1 VPHVSALTSGLPA
14 GDIAIV
20 LLVVSARVGIP
31 LLIPSFPL
39 AILAALVLDAA
50 DQTIFQLWTDVNTSE
65 TGIYQSYDKA
75 LDVYY
80 LAIAYTATMRNW
92 TSNPAFRIAQFLFIY
107 RLVGTTLFELTDQRW
122 LLMVFPNTFEYFF
135 IAYELLRTRDPA
147 AVSARAWALWAAF
160 IWVFIKLPQEWWIH
174 IAQLDFTEAVQ
185 DHTWFGVA
193 VVVGLLTLAAVLVFV
208 VRPRRKPP
216 DFPFR
221 LAADPLPP
229 ATERAAERRA
239 RLLRS
244 GRVFTLQLLEKV
256 TIIAL
261 LSVIFA
267 QFLPSVDATPLQVTL
282 AVAVFVTVDTVV
294 SLWAA
299 RHGRLIVS
307 TGRAFA
313 ALLVMNTALA
323 LVYSWVTRGPG
334 EGLSPGNTLFFVY
347 LLTLVVVLYDR
358 YRPIYEARFAPDG
371 GTPPGPRAVWREI
384 RLGRAAA

>member
-1 VPHVSALTSGLPA
+1 MTHIGALTSGLPA

-20 LLVVSARVGIP
+20 LLVVGARVGIP
-31 LLIPSFPL
+31 LLIPRFPL
-39 AILAALVLDAA
+39 VILAALVLDAA

-107 RLVGTTLFELTDQRW
+107 RLVGTTLFELTGERW

-147 AVSARAWALWAAF
+147 AVSARAWAYWAAG

-174 IAQLDFTEAVQ
+174 IAQLDFTDAVR
-185 DHTWFGVA
+185 DHVWFGVA
-193 VVVGLLTLAAVLVFV
+193 IVVGLLGLAAVLIFV
-208 VRPRRKPP
+208 VQPRRKPP
-216 DFPFR
+216 DYPFR

-229 ATERAAERRA
+229 ATALVVERRA

-256 TIIAL
+256 TIIGL
-261 LSVIFA
+261 LSVIFS
-267 QFLPSVDATPLQVTL
+267 QFLPSVDATPLQVVV
-282 AVAVFVTVDTVV
+282 AVAVFVTADTVV
-294 SLWAA
+294 ALWAA
-299 RHGRLIVS
+299 RHHRLMVS
-307 TGRAFA
+307 TGRSFV
-313 ALLVMNTALA
+313 ALLVLNSGLA
-323 LVYSWVTRGPG
+323 IVYAWITRGAG
-334 EGLSPGNTLFFVY
+334 EGLNPGNTLFFVY
-347 LLTLVVVLYDR
+347 LLTLIVVLYDH

-371 GTPPGPRAVWREI
+371 GTPPGPRQVWREI
-384 RLGRAAA
+384 WQGSPAR